1 MALFG
6 ERAAC
11 PQCGR
16 NVRKPDDPS
25 SFLCPRCD
33 RPGPWATDE
42 QVAGW
47 EIVEA
52 DRRAAE
58 VERDRARERYEK
70 ILDQMSETDA
80 DIHALLPQ
88 LKLEGA
94 DADLSDAEA
103 HDLHLAAVSR
113 FIEVSIADGVL
124 TAPESDH
131 LDQLT
136 EALEITLDMVDFDL
150 ASRATVAAINGG
162 NLPAVPEPHL
172 MLKSGEVVHA
182 EWPAFL
188 LKEVD
193 VRKYQGGY
201 SGFSFPIGK
210 AGVRYEV
217 GGSKGQSVW
226 LRPQLPVA
234 DSGILAVSNQ
244 RTVYMGSGSTVE
256 MPYSR
261 MVNID
266 VFSDGV
272 QFHLANRLNAPVFEV
287 ERPDVLAAVVNRAA
301 QAAVQRFAS

>member
-1 MALFG
+1 MSTVSTGNLPRPQVWMLVVALFG

-16 NVRKPDDPS
+16 KVRKPDDPS

-136 EALEITLDMVDFDL
+136 EALDITLDMVDFDH

-162 NLPAVPEPHL
+162 NLPAVSEPHL
-172 MLKSGEVVHA
+172 MLKTGEVVHA

-217 GGSKGQSVW
+217 GGSKGQSAMI
-226 LRPQLPVA
+226 RF
-234 DSGILAVSNQ
+234 
-244 RTVYMGSGSTVE
+244 STAGALFLL
-256 MPYSR
+256 MTQP
-261 MVNID
+261 
-266 VFSDGV
+266 
-272 QFHLANRLNAPVFEV
+272 
-287 ERPDVLAAVVNRAA
+287 
-301 QAAVQRFAS
+301 